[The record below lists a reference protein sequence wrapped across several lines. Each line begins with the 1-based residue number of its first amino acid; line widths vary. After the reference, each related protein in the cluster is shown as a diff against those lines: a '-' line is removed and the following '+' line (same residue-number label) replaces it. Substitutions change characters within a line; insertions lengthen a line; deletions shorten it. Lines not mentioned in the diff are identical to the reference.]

1 MTTFKVVI
9 EYDGTAYAGWQR
21 QLNTVTVQ
29 GTMEQA
35 LAAITTERPSLVAA
49 GRTDARVHALGQV
62 ASFRTDRNLSP
73 REWLRALNAHLPPD
87 ISVLSVEP
95 VPDAF
100 HARYSATGKLY
111 EYHVLNRSERAALLR
126 ERVWLIYK
134 PLDVVAMQ
142 EAAALLRGTHDF
154 SAFQTAPT
162 DNENPECHLQQADI
176 ARRDDLI
183 VLSFYADRF
192 LKQMVRSMVGTLVE
206 VGRGKRPAAD
216 MSRVLAAR
224 TRAAA
229 GRTAPAHGLYL
240 VRVDYGTVNGQ
251 ASKALMVPTRQHLV

>member
-49 GRTDARVHALGQV
+49 GRTDAGVHALGQV

-100 HARYSATGKLY
+100 HARYSAGTG
-111 EYHVLNRSERAALLR
+111 
-126 ERVWLIYK
+126 
-134 PLDVVAMQ
+134 M
-142 EAAALLRGTHDF
+142 
-154 SAFQTAPT
+154 
-162 DNENPECHLQQADI
+162 
-176 ARRDDLI
+176 
-183 VLSFYADRF
+183 
-192 LKQMVRSMVGTLVE
+192 
-206 VGRGKRPAAD
+206 
-216 MSRVLAAR
+216 
-224 TRAAA
+224 
-229 GRTAPAHGLYL
+229 AHI
-240 VRVDYGTVNGQ
+240 
-251 ASKALMVPTRQHLV
+251 